1 MTRAWLA
8 ELQLRQECLFHGEV
22 QQRTNFLPLDKRVSW
37 VSWIGGRLFW
47 IGLVYRYSIH
57 RHGLNESL
65 CQCPSVCL
73 TLLPSHFLTPF
84 PSYFNSS
91 TFQTKFVMNVS
102 SSFSSATHVT
112 AKRLALS
119 ESLISPSNVSAGCV
133 LVNWYSLLLVLFF
146 AVHFFQLPRSLLEF
160 LFCNEGSWL
169 LEASQNLWPV
179 SYIIYLITRKK
190 TNKRT
195 FWNIPRDFPHWI

>member
-1 MTRAWLA
+1 MGRYSRGRTSSRWIR
-8 ELQLRQECLFHGEV
+8 EFHGFPELV
-22 QQRTNFLPLDKRVSW
+22 AGYF
-37 VSWIGGRLFW
+37 
-47 IGLVYRYSIH
+47 GLVWCIGILYIGMDWMRVCVSV
-57 RHGLNESL
+57 LLSVW
-65 CQCPSVCL
+65 PSSRP
-73 TLLPSHFLTPF
+73 TFLL

-119 ESLISPSNVSAGCV
+119 ESLISPSNVSAGCF
-133 LVNWYSLLLVLFF
+133 LVKWYSLLLVLFF
-146 AVHFFQLPRSLLEF
+146 AGHFFQLPRSLLEF